1 MIEDR
6 RVRSTRDAESYAE
19 TRAKRVVRRSR
30 MGKWWSLAA
39 LGVTMLHT
47 GCGER
52 QTPAPTK
59 EAPVNTA
66 AQATGIAGTNPSAAL
81 VIIGIYPPS
90 AKAGDGFNKQK
101 TAPPRSAS
109 SARMR

>member
-1 MIEDR
+1 
-6 RVRSTRDAESYAE
+6 
-19 TRAKRVVRRSR
+19 

-52 QTPAPTK
+52 QTPAPTR

-101 TAPPRSAS
+101 DGS
-109 SARMR
+109 SALGIKCENAMRSTAILLDGV